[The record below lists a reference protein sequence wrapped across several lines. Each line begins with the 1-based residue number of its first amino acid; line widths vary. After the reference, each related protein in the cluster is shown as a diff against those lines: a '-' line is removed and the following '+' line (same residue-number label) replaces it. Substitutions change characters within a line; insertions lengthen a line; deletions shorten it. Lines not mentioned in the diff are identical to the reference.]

1 METTDPVAA
10 LASKDIAERAAGCRD
25 LSLAGTVEHLEL
37 LCHHIGMDRSP
48 GVRLSAAVAAG
59 DILSRCRVGDA
70 RKTLSDDQR
79 DVYVAMFSKVDP
91 SLNAGIFPVLA
102 CLDRP
107 QSFQMIKG
115 GLRDPRRDVRLGA
128 AVGLMRLCISVS
140 VADDTDFEESVV
152 ALLADTRHQ
161 PDAIAQIARVCA
173 AAGFSGAT
181 EFIRHIQLSG
191 THAEMVMEALGVL
204 DGGQHPLQ
212 GLWYSDGKDAGETNL
227 DSPQGPAVAV
237 FADSGTYLNEG
248 KRWEKKT
255 KWEISR
261 RMFARRV
268 GEQEPGPSFQAD
280 GRTFYA
286 GLGAIVDELVG
297 ADVQKLG
304 KSTKASMA
312 ALEALPAMLD
322 ESSEAHRSLALLAVH
337 GGLADVAQAAL
348 ESAIEGTK
356 TPADCWLLLAD
367 LLWEA
372 GQKKGAKE
380 NYALYAKKGKKKDNP
395 EGMERA
401 KERE

>member
-297 ADVQKLG
+297 ADVHCWRSMVGWPMWRRPRWSLRLKAQRRRQIAGYCWPISCGRLARRRAPRRTTRSMQRRERRRTIQKEWSAR
-304 KSTKASMA
+304 KSAS
-312 ALEALPAMLD
+312 
-322 ESSEAHRSLALLAVH
+322 R
-337 GGLADVAQAAL
+337 
-348 ESAIEGTK
+348 
-356 TPADCWLLLAD
+356 TPLI
-367 LLWEA
+367 
-372 GQKKGAKE
+372 
-380 NYALYAKKGKKKDNP
+380 P
-395 EGMERA
+395 R
-401 KERE
+401 